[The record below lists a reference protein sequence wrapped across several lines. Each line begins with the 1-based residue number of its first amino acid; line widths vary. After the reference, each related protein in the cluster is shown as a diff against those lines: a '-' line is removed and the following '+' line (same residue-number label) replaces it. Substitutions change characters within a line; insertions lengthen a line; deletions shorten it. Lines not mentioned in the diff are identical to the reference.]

1 MLLQDEQYI
10 IKWLSQYGTLTKTQV
25 IRLLKDKPVSTA
37 EKIIRNLK
45 RDMRIT
51 DVGGYYLAL
60 DEMCK
65 PDQRLIIAVWVLLQ
79 FIDQVEPLAH
89 YPAVYP
95 AQIFFLK
102 ENVGY
107 EIVVLYDGE
116 QHLMRLLQPQDPS
129 KKVTGTAES
138 FFSNPRITIFCF
150 PTVSYTLFIPEYRKE
165 SHRPTGFPHH
175 SGRGGTAG
183 KQPDL
188 PPPPRQP

>member
-10 IKWLSQYGTLTKTQV
+10 IKWLSQYGTLTKKQD
-25 IRLLKDKPVSTA
+25 IRLLKENTVTTA

-60 DEMCK
+60 EEMCK
-65 PDQRLIIAVWVLLQ
+65 PDQRLIIAVWVLIQ

-116 QHLMRLLQPQDPS
+116 QHLMRLLQPQDDDLKYIIVVPHIS
-129 KKVTGTAES
+129 MAQSLYVPKAPCLYATVDFEGREE
-138 FFSNPRITIFCF
+138 PHITFYSEEAIN
-150 PTVSYTLFIPEYRKE
+150 SE
-165 SHRPTGFPHH
+165 
-175 SGRGGTAG
+175 G
-183 KQPDL
+183 K
-188 PPPPRQP
+188 

>member
-10 IKWLSQYGTLTKTQV
+10 IKWLSQYGPLTKTQV

-45 RDMRIT
+45 RELRIA

-65 PDQRLIIAVWVLLQ
+65 PDQRLILAVWVLLQ

-95 AQIFFLK
+95 AQLFFLK

-116 QHLMRLLQPQDPS
+116 QHLTRLLQPQEDDMKYIIVVPHIS
-129 KKVTGTAES
+129 MAQSLYLPKVPCLYATVDFEGQEEPHITFYSEGVVNSES
-138 FFSNPRITIFCF
+138 N
-150 PTVSYTLFIPEYRKE
+150 
-165 SHRPTGFPHH
+165 
-175 SGRGGTAG
+175 
-183 KQPDL
+183 
-188 PPPPRQP
+188 

>member
-10 IKWLSQYGTLTKTQV
+10 IKWLSQYGTLTTTQV

-45 RDMRIT
+45 RNMRIT
-51 DVGGYYLAL
+51 DVCGYYLAL

-116 QHLMRLLQPQDPS
+116 QHLMRLLQPQEDDLKYIIVVPHISMAQSLYVPKVPCLYATVDFEGREEPHITFYSEEAINSES
-129 KKVTGTAES
+129 K
-138 FFSNPRITIFCF
+138 
-150 PTVSYTLFIPEYRKE
+150 
-165 SHRPTGFPHH
+165 
-175 SGRGGTAG
+175 
-183 KQPDL
+183 
-188 PPPPRQP
+188 

>member
-51 DVGGYYLAL
+51 DVGVYYLAL

-116 QHLMRLLQPQDPS
+116 QHLMRLLQPQEDDLKYIIVVPHISMAQSLYVPKVPCLYATVDFEGREEPHITFYSEEAINSES
-129 KKVTGTAES
+129 K
-138 FFSNPRITIFCF
+138 
-150 PTVSYTLFIPEYRKE
+150 
-165 SHRPTGFPHH
+165 
-175 SGRGGTAG
+175 
-183 KQPDL
+183 
-188 PPPPRQP
+188 

>member
-116 QHLMRLLQPQDPS
+116 QHLMRLLQPQEDDLKYIIVVPQFQWHS
-129 KKVTGTAES
+129 
-138 FFSNPRITIFCF
+138 PYMF
-150 PTVSYTLFIPEYRKE
+150 PKSP
-165 SHRPTGFPHH
+165 
-175 SGRGGTAG
+175 ACM
-183 KQPDL
+183 
-188 PPPPRQP
+188 RQ

>member
-10 IKWLSQYGTLTKTQV
+10 IKWLSQYGPLTKTQV

-95 AQIFFLK
+95 AQIFMLK

-116 QHLMRLLQPQDPS
+116 QHLTRLLQPQEDDLKYIIVVPHISMVQSLYLPKVPCLYATVDFEGKEEPNITFYSEEVVNSES
-129 KKVTGTAES
+129 K
-138 FFSNPRITIFCF
+138 
-150 PTVSYTLFIPEYRKE
+150 
-165 SHRPTGFPHH
+165 
-175 SGRGGTAG
+175 
-183 KQPDL
+183 
-188 PPPPRQP
+188 

>member
-116 QHLMRLLQPQDPS
+116 QHLMRFLQPQEDDLKYILVVPHISMAQSLYVPKVPCLYATVDFEGREEPHITFYSEEAINSES
-129 KKVTGTAES
+129 K
-138 FFSNPRITIFCF
+138 
-150 PTVSYTLFIPEYRKE
+150 
-165 SHRPTGFPHH
+165 
-175 SGRGGTAG
+175 
-183 KQPDL
+183 
-188 PPPPRQP
+188 

>member
-25 IRLLKDKPVSTA
+25 IRLLKDKPFSTA

-79 FIDQVEPLAH
+79 FINQVEPLAH

-116 QHLMRLLQPQDPS
+116 QHLMRLLQPQEDDLKYIIVVPHISMAQSLYVPKVPCLYATVDFEGREEPHITFYSEEAINSES
-129 KKVTGTAES
+129 K
-138 FFSNPRITIFCF
+138 
-150 PTVSYTLFIPEYRKE
+150 
-165 SHRPTGFPHH
+165 
-175 SGRGGTAG
+175 
-183 KQPDL
+183 
-188 PPPPRQP
+188 

>member
-65 PDQRLIIAVWVLLQ
+65 PDHSFIIAVLVLLQ

-116 QHLMRLLQPQDPS
+116 QHLMRLLQPQEDDLKYIIVVPHISMAQSLYVPKVPCLYATVDFEGREEPHITFYSEEAINSES
-129 KKVTGTAES
+129 K
-138 FFSNPRITIFCF
+138 
-150 PTVSYTLFIPEYRKE
+150 
-165 SHRPTGFPHH
+165 
-175 SGRGGTAG
+175 
-183 KQPDL
+183 
-188 PPPPRQP
+188 

>member
-45 RDMRIT
+45 RNMRIT

-65 PDQRLIIAVWVLLQ
+65 TDQRLIIAVWVLLQ

-116 QHLMRLLQPQDPS
+116 QHLMRLLQPQEDDLKYIIVVPHISMAQSLYVPKVPCLYATVDFEGREEPHITFYSEEAINSES
-129 KKVTGTAES
+129 K
-138 FFSNPRITIFCF
+138 
-150 PTVSYTLFIPEYRKE
+150 
-165 SHRPTGFPHH
+165 
-175 SGRGGTAG
+175 
-183 KQPDL
+183 
-188 PPPPRQP
+188 

>member
-10 IKWLSQYGTLTKTQV
+10 IKWLSQYGTLTKTQG

-116 QHLMRLLQPQDPS
+116 QHLMRLLQPQEDDLKYIIVVPHISMAQSLYVPKVPCLYATVDFEGREEPHITFYSEEAVNSES
-129 KKVTGTAES
+129 K
-138 FFSNPRITIFCF
+138 
-150 PTVSYTLFIPEYRKE
+150 
-165 SHRPTGFPHH
+165 
-175 SGRGGTAG
+175 
-183 KQPDL
+183 
-188 PPPPRQP
+188 

>member
-116 QHLMRLLQPQDPS
+116 QHLMRLLQPQEDDLKYIIVVPHISMAQSLYVPKVPCLYATVDFEGREEPHITFYSEEAVNSESKCCLLYTSPS
-129 KKVTGTAES
+129 
-138 FFSNPRITIFCF
+138 PR
-150 PTVSYTLFIPEYRKE
+150 
-165 SHRPTGFPHH
+165 
-175 SGRGGTAG
+175 
-183 KQPDL
+183 D
-188 PPPPRQP
+188 

>member
-45 RDMRIT
+45 RNMRIT

-107 EIVVLYDGE
+107 EICVLYDGE
-116 QHLMRLLQPQDPS
+116 QHLMRLLQPQEDDLKYIIVVPHISMAQSLYVPKVPCLYATVDFEGREEPHITFYSEEAINSES
-129 KKVTGTAES
+129 K
-138 FFSNPRITIFCF
+138 
-150 PTVSYTLFIPEYRKE
+150 
-165 SHRPTGFPHH
+165 
-175 SGRGGTAG
+175 
-183 KQPDL
+183 
-188 PPPPRQP
+188 

>member
-116 QHLMRLLQPQDPS
+116 QHLMRLLRPQEDDLKYIIVVPHISMAQSLYVPKVPCLYATVDFEGREEPHITFYSEEAVNSES
-129 KKVTGTAES
+129 K
-138 FFSNPRITIFCF
+138 
-150 PTVSYTLFIPEYRKE
+150 
-165 SHRPTGFPHH
+165 
-175 SGRGGTAG
+175 
-183 KQPDL
+183 
-188 PPPPRQP
+188 

>member
-116 QHLMRLLQPQDPS
+116 QHLMRLLQPQEDVLKYIIVVPHISMAQSLYVPKAPCLYATVDFEGREEPHITFYSEEAINSES
-129 KKVTGTAES
+129 K
-138 FFSNPRITIFCF
+138 
-150 PTVSYTLFIPEYRKE
+150 
-165 SHRPTGFPHH
+165 
-175 SGRGGTAG
+175 
-183 KQPDL
+183 
-188 PPPPRQP
+188 

>member
-37 EKIIRNLK
+37 EKIIRNLT
-45 RDMRIT
+45 RNMRIT

-116 QHLMRLLQPQDPS
+116 QHLMRLLQPQEDDLKYIIVVPHISMAQSLYVPKVPCLYATVDFEGREEPHITFYSEEAVNSES
-129 KKVTGTAES
+129 K
-138 FFSNPRITIFCF
+138 
-150 PTVSYTLFIPEYRKE
+150 
-165 SHRPTGFPHH
+165 
-175 SGRGGTAG
+175 
-183 KQPDL
+183 
-188 PPPPRQP
+188 

>member
-45 RDMRIT
+45 RNMRIT

-116 QHLMRLLQPQDPS
+116 QHLMRLPQPQEDDLKYIIVVPHISMAQSLYVPKVPCLYATVDFEGREEPHITFYSEEAVNSES
-129 KKVTGTAES
+129 K
-138 FFSNPRITIFCF
+138 
-150 PTVSYTLFIPEYRKE
+150 
-165 SHRPTGFPHH
+165 
-175 SGRGGTAG
+175 
-183 KQPDL
+183 
-188 PPPPRQP
+188 

>member
-95 AQIFFLK
+95 VQIFFLK

-116 QHLMRLLQPQDPS
+116 QHLMRLLQPQEDDLKYIIVVPHISMAQSLYVPKVPCLYATVDFEGREEPHITFYSEEAINSES
-129 KKVTGTAES
+129 K
-138 FFSNPRITIFCF
+138 
-150 PTVSYTLFIPEYRKE
+150 
-165 SHRPTGFPHH
+165 
-175 SGRGGTAG
+175 
-183 KQPDL
+183 
-188 PPPPRQP
+188 

>member
-116 QHLMRLLQPQDPS
+116 QHLMRLLQPQEDYLKYIIVVPNISMAQSLYVPKVPCLYATVDFEGREEPHITFYSEEAINSES
-129 KKVTGTAES
+129 K
-138 FFSNPRITIFCF
+138 
-150 PTVSYTLFIPEYRKE
+150 
-165 SHRPTGFPHH
+165 
-175 SGRGGTAG
+175 
-183 KQPDL
+183 
-188 PPPPRQP
+188 

>member
-60 DEMCK
+60 DEMSK

-116 QHLMRLLQPQDPS
+116 QHLMRLLQPQEDDLKYIIVVPHISMAQSLYVPKVPCLYATVDFEGREEPHITFYSEEAINSES
-129 KKVTGTAES
+129 K
-138 FFSNPRITIFCF
+138 
-150 PTVSYTLFIPEYRKE
+150 
-165 SHRPTGFPHH
+165 
-175 SGRGGTAG
+175 
-183 KQPDL
+183 
-188 PPPPRQP
+188 

>member
-116 QHLMRLLQPQDPS
+116 QHLMRILQPQEDDLKYIIVVTHISMAQSLYVPKVPCLYATVDFEGREEPHITFYSEEAINSES
-129 KKVTGTAES
+129 K
-138 FFSNPRITIFCF
+138 
-150 PTVSYTLFIPEYRKE
+150 
-165 SHRPTGFPHH
+165 
-175 SGRGGTAG
+175 
-183 KQPDL
+183 
-188 PPPPRQP
+188 

>member
-107 EIVVLYDGE
+107 EIVVLYDGA
-116 QHLMRLLQPQDPS
+116 QHLMRLLQPQEDDLKYIIVVPHISMAQSLYVPKVPCLYATVDFEGREEPHITFYSEEAINSES
-129 KKVTGTAES
+129 K
-138 FFSNPRITIFCF
+138 
-150 PTVSYTLFIPEYRKE
+150 
-165 SHRPTGFPHH
+165 
-175 SGRGGTAG
+175 
-183 KQPDL
+183 
-188 PPPPRQP
+188 

>member
-45 RDMRIT
+45 RGMRIT

-116 QHLMRLLQPQDPS
+116 QHLMRLLQPQEDDLKYIIVVPHISMAQSLYVPKAPCLYATVDFEGREEPHITFYSEEAINSES
-129 KKVTGTAES
+129 K
-138 FFSNPRITIFCF
+138 
-150 PTVSYTLFIPEYRKE
+150 
-165 SHRPTGFPHH
+165 
-175 SGRGGTAG
+175 
-183 KQPDL
+183 
-188 PPPPRQP
+188 

>member
-45 RDMRIT
+45 RDMRIA

-65 PDQRLIIAVWVLLQ
+65 PDQRLILAVWVLLQ

-116 QHLMRLLQPQDPS
+116 QHLTRLLQPQEDDLKYIIVLPHISMAQSLYIPKAPCLYATVDFEGREEPHITFYSEEVVNSES
-129 KKVTGTAES
+129 K
-138 FFSNPRITIFCF
+138 
-150 PTVSYTLFIPEYRKE
+150 
-165 SHRPTGFPHH
+165 
-175 SGRGGTAG
+175 
-183 KQPDL
+183 
-188 PPPPRQP
+188 

>member
-107 EIVVLYDGE
+107 EIVVLYDDE
-116 QHLMRLLQPQDPS
+116 QHLMRLLQPQEDDLKYIIVVPHISMAQSLYVPKDPCLYATVDFEGREEPHITFYSEEAVNSES
-129 KKVTGTAES
+129 K
-138 FFSNPRITIFCF
+138 
-150 PTVSYTLFIPEYRKE
+150 
-165 SHRPTGFPHH
+165 
-175 SGRGGTAG
+175 
-183 KQPDL
+183 
-188 PPPPRQP
+188 

>member
-65 PDQRLIIAVWVLLQ
+65 PDQRLIHCGLGIITVHRPGRAAC
-79 FIDQVEPLAH
+79 PLSGGL
-89 YPAVYP
+89 

-107 EIVVLYDGE
+107 EIVVLYGE
-116 QHLMRLLQPQDPS
+116 QHLMRLLQPQEDDLKYIIVVPHISMAQSLYVPKVPCLYATVDFEGREEPHITFYSEEAINSES
-129 KKVTGTAES
+129 K
-138 FFSNPRITIFCF
+138 
-150 PTVSYTLFIPEYRKE
+150 
-165 SHRPTGFPHH
+165 
-175 SGRGGTAG
+175 
-183 KQPDL
+183 
-188 PPPPRQP
+188 

>member
-51 DVGGYYLAL
+51 DVGCYYLAL

-116 QHLMRLLQPQDPS
+116 QHLMRLLQPQEDDLKYIIVVPHISMAQSLYVPKVPCLYATVDFEGREEPHITFYSEEAINSES
-129 KKVTGTAES
+129 K
-138 FFSNPRITIFCF
+138 
-150 PTVSYTLFIPEYRKE
+150 
-165 SHRPTGFPHH
+165 
-175 SGRGGTAG
+175 
-183 KQPDL
+183 
-188 PPPPRQP
+188 

>member
-45 RDMRIT
+45 RNMRIT

-116 QHLMRLLQPQDPS
+116 QNLMRLLQPQEDDLKYIIVVPHISMAQSLYVPKVPCLYATVDFEGREEPHITFYSEEAVNSES
-129 KKVTGTAES
+129 K
-138 FFSNPRITIFCF
+138 
-150 PTVSYTLFIPEYRKE
+150 
-165 SHRPTGFPHH
+165 
-175 SGRGGTAG
+175 
-183 KQPDL
+183 
-188 PPPPRQP
+188 

>member
-116 QHLMRLLQPQDPS
+116 QHLMRLLQPQEDDLKYIIVVPHISMAQSLYVLKVPCLYATVDFEGREEPHITFYSEEAVNSES
-129 KKVTGTAES
+129 K
-138 FFSNPRITIFCF
+138 
-150 PTVSYTLFIPEYRKE
+150 
-165 SHRPTGFPHH
+165 
-175 SGRGGTAG
+175 
-183 KQPDL
+183 
-188 PPPPRQP
+188 